1 MLHEAGKTPNVN
13 NIRDVNFWLYI
24 YWSIERPTQFYARA
38 VFITDLAPQF
48 HISFDSP
55 VPSSKSWQPILH

>member
-1 MLHEAGKTPNVN
+1 MKLANSKCKQHPGCQLS
-13 NIRDVNFWLYI
+13 LYI

-55 VPSSKSWQPILH
+55 VPSPKSWQPILH